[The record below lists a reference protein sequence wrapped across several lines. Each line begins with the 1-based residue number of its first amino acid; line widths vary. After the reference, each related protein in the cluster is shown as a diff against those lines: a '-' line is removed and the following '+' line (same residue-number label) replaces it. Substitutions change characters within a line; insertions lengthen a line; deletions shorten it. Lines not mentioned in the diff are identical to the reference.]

1 VDVSAQT
8 VPQTEQRTVA
18 LTEIHVAEGFNPRD
32 GFDRSELERLTRSV
46 AAHGV
51 LQPLVVA
58 IDGDGYQLVAGERRY
73 RAAQAAGIKKVPV
86 IVREI
91 GEHSGLDLAVI
102 ENVMRQDLDPVE
114 EAKAYQ
120 RLTEELGLTR
130 KGVAEQLGVAQKR
143 VTDRLQVLDL
153 PTELHPKVASGEIP
167 LGAIKPLSALA
178 KLRPELAA
186 IAAARVAA
194 EPANEWDEPVAWADV
209 SRDPIG
215 VVLGQYGGDPDD
227 LPSDVYRGGASY
239 PLARFTLDDK
249 AGHDLGK
256 LCKLLDQEP
265 SGLTIRFDSEDV
277 GQAEA
282 LGALHRCADGY
293 AALIVGQDVADQLAG
308 DSITRA
314 LKWQRQLARQQRETE
329 RRNAQAN
336 GGSSDDGGQATSE
349 EQAKERRRRE
359 REAEQ
364 EARRQAAAHNLE
376 LGAAVVKAF
385 AKLKLDERVVK
396 ILATL
401 NVGGDLDQLAMRG
414 ARYGFPGWAEETQT
428 KGGKAKTIYVE
439 RRGDAGAKARQYLSV
454 AKTGQEVAGR
464 LLALVAMA
472 RYADE
477 GAVAQSVQSYYH
489 LPVPSGL
496 PWTGEI
502 IDLIDALAAE
512 RLPDHLTAKKRAERA
527 EQREKEAEREALR
540 RSITERIARGSELD
554 TEELSQLRE
563 EIQQAYGR
571 YTPQAHELC
580 ERLDELERQPSEQV
594 DAETEASAE
603 EIAEAQ

>member
-1 VDVSAQT
+1 
-8 VPQTEQRTVA
+8 
-18 LTEIHVAEGFNPRD
+18 
-32 GFDRSELERLTRSV
+32 
-46 AAHGV
+46 V

-58 IDGDGYQLVAGERRY
+58 IDGDGYRLVAGERRY
-73 RAAQAAGIKKVPV
+73 RAAQAAGLKQVPV

-91 GEHSGLDLAVI
+91 GEHTGLDLAVV

-153 PTELHPKVASGEIP
+153 PPELHPKVASGEIAP
-167 LGAIKPLSALA
+167 GAIKPLAALA
-178 KLRPELAA
+178 KLRPALAA

-194 EPANEWDEPVAWADV
+194 EPANHWDEPVTWADV

-227 LPSDVYRGGASY
+227 LPRDVYRSGASY

-249 AGHDLGK
+249 AAKDLEK

-265 SGLTIRFDSEDV
+265 SSLTIRFDSEDLD
-277 GQAEA
+277 QAEA
-282 LGALHRCADGY
+282 LGALHRCTDGY
-293 AALIVGQDVADQLAG
+293 ALIVGQDVADQLAG
-308 DSITRA
+308 DNIARA
-314 LKWQRQLARQQRETE
+314 LKWQRQLARQQREAE
-329 RRNAQAN
+329 RRNAHSN
-336 GGSSDDGGQATSE
+336 GDPSDDRGQTMSE
-349 EQAKERRRRE
+349 EQAKDRRRRE

-364 EARRQAAAHNLE
+364 DARRQAAAHNLE

-401 NVGGDLDQLAMRG
+401 NLGGELDQLAMRG
-414 ARYGFPGWAEETQT
+414 ARYGFPGWAEETRT
-428 KGGKAKTIYVE
+428 NTGKAKTVYVE
-439 RRGDAGAKARQYLSV
+439 RRGDAGAKARQYLAV

-477 GAVAQSVQSYYH
+477 GAVAQSAQSYYH

-502 IDLIDALAAE
+502 VDLIDRISRDSGLDVDRFKARREEINRIASSE
-512 RLPDHLTAKKRAERA
+512 SEGDPRRAER
-527 EQREKEAEREALR
+527 E
-540 RSITERIARGSELD
+540 
-554 TEELSQLRE
+554 
-563 EIQQAYGR
+563 
-571 YTPQAHELC
+571 
-580 ERLDELERQPSEQV
+580 
-594 DAETEASAE
+594 
-603 EIAEAQ
+603 